1 MIASNLFFCSLMIL
15 AFLHAVPKQGPWNA
29 GERSLFCEYKWIVY
43 IETIILVLVLLLVGC
58 GSLSSLVPACNS
70 IVLCLKKVKP
80 SVVLETQ

>member
-15 AFLHAVPKQGPWNA
+15 ALLHAVPKQDSWNA

-43 IETIILVLVLLLVGC
+43 IEAIILVVVLLLVWC

-70 IVLCLKKVKP
+70 TVLCLKKIKP